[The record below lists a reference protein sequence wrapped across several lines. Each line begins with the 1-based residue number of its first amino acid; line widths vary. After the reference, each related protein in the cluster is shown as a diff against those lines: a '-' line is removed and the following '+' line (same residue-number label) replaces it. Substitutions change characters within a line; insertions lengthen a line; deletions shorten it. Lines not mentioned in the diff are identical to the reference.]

1 MDIEKF
7 ENLIK
12 QRAEDSLDLKLGD
25 KSWLEFKNVNLK
37 TKKRTPFLFYL
48 LLFFFIASFSFLTG
62 IYFANY
68 QNKEFSDN
76 TKSIKTTLD
85 NPGIIVD
92 NFNSPNDSP
101 VIHNKTD
108 KNTLS
113 VGINDTNQKQ
123 RSTLPIHTYNKSDA
137 HSTTNNLFPV
147 EKKSFVNNNIP
158 SNVNKATPDA
168 EMLEQKNDF
177 ENLIAQNPQQ
187 ASDFSVNKTELIK
200 TNEGTLEVLPPLSK
214 TIAELKYSNTL
225 ILKHGIEPNKVKN
238 IYQNYLYLGGIAF
251 IKEHEQ
257 NYIGWRLG
265 YFHEVK
271 KNFRLFGSV
280 YKVNDE
286 VELGTQIIPEHY
298 PAPQPGLEIEHI
310 VINKSTYVL
319 PFGINYTYP
328 KFKIKPFVSLGFAPE
343 YAKINK
349 VKYQYKNSSDN
360 IPEETKIVN
369 IKTTNF
375 YLYSDFGLQGSV
387 YDKFDWK
394 VSMHLLNYLSG
405 HEDGAENE
413 DNFKSYLNAGLIFKL

>member
-12 QRAEDSLDLKLGD
+12 QRAEDSLDLKLDD
-25 KSWLEFKNVNLK
+25 KSWQDFKNVHLK
-37 TKKRTPFLFYL
+37 TKRRAPFLFYL
-48 LLFFFIASFSFLTG
+48 LSFFLIASFSFLTG

-68 QNKEFSDN
+68 QNKEFSNN
-76 TKSIKTTLD
+76 TGTKKITIED
-85 NPGIIVD
+85 PGVLID
-92 NFNSPNDSP
+92 HFNSPNDSQ
-101 VIHNKTD
+101 VIPNNTD
-108 KNTLS
+108 DNTLS
-113 VGINDTNQKQ
+113 AGKNDSHDNQ
-123 RSTLPIHTYNKSDA
+123 RSTKPQYKYDKKAAN
-137 HSTTNNLFPV
+137 STTNNLSFGD
-147 EKKSFVNNNIP
+147 KKSFVSDNIP
-158 SNVNKATPDA
+158 YVADNVTSDS
-168 EMLEQKNDF
+168 EMLEYKNVVENINNQK
-177 ENLIAQNPQQ
+177 PQHPLG
-187 ASDFSVNKTELIK
+187 FSVEKTELN
-200 TNEGTLEVLPPLSK
+200 TNSEVKSDVITPLFK
-214 TIAELKYSNTL
+214 TIAELKISNTFK
-225 ILKHGIEPNKVKN
+225 LKHGIEPTKEKN
-238 IYQNYLYLGGIAF
+238 IYQNYLYLGGLVF

-257 NYIGWRLG
+257 NYVGWRFG
-265 YFHEVK
+265 YYHEVK

-310 VINKSTYVL
+310 HINKSTYVL
-319 PFGINYTYP
+319 PFGLNYTYP

-349 VKYQYKNSSDN
+349 VKYQYKNTSDN

-369 IKTTNF
+369 IKTSNF
-375 YLYSDFGLQGSV
+375 YLYSDFGHQGPV

-394 VSMHLLNYLSG
+394 VSMHFLNYLSG

>member
-12 QRAEDSLDLKLGD
+12 QRAEDSLDLKLDD
-25 KSWLEFKNVNLK
+25 KSWQDFKNVHFK
-37 TKKRTPFLFYL
+37 TKRRAPFLFYL
-48 LLFFFIASFSFLTG
+48 LSFFLIASFSFLTG

-68 QNKEFSDN
+68 QNKEFSNN
-76 TKSIKTTLD
+76 TGTNNITIDDSGTL
-85 NPGIIVD
+85 VD
-92 NFNSPNDSP
+92 NFNAPNDSQ
-101 VIHNKTD
+101 VIPNNTD
-108 KNTLS
+108 DNTLS
-113 VGINDTNQKQ
+113 AGKNDSHDNQ
-123 RSTLPIHTYNKSDA
+123 RSTKPQNKYDKKAANSR
-137 HSTTNNLFPV
+137 SNNLSFGD
-147 EKKSFVNNNIP
+147 KKSFVSDNIP
-158 SNVNKATPDA
+158 YVADNVTSDS
-168 EMLEQKNDF
+168 EMLEYKNAVENINNQK
-177 ENLIAQNPQQ
+177 PQHPLG
-187 ASDFSVNKTELIK
+187 FSVEKTELN
-200 TNEGTLEVLPPLSK
+200 TNSEVKSDVITPLFK
-214 TIAELKYSNTL
+214 TIAELQYSNTV
-225 ILKHGIEPNKVKN
+225 ILKHGIEPVKEKY
-238 IYQNYLYLGGIAF
+238 IYQNYIYAGGLAF

-257 NYIGWRLG
+257 NYVGWRVD
-265 YFHEVK
+265 YYHEVK

-349 VKYQYKNSSDN
+349 VKYQYKNTSDN

-369 IKTTNF
+369 IKTSNF
-375 YLYSDFGLQGSV
+375 YLYSDFGLQGPV